1 MTVDSA
7 LACAV
12 GVGLPGAPLMSATAG
27 IETVTAAVTHRVQG
41 LLWRAIA
48 GGRVSA
54 DEATRSTARDA
65 HLAALRTCLLA
76 EETAVLA
83 CSALDAAGVAARV
96 LKGVAIAHLDH
107 DDPAERVFGDAD
119 VLIGRADHAS
129 ALAAL
134 AAAGFVRVEPPIRG
148 WWERRF
154 GKAIVLHG
162 PNGGELDLHL
172 SLTGGYFGAVLD
184 SAAAMAR
191 AGDAFVLAGRPMW
204 ALDRHDRLL
213 HACCHSVLGGASGLR
228 AQRDIA
234 QLLLVSGASWE
245 VAAERAG
252 EADVVVATGIV
263 RAWASLGLSDHEAAE
278 WGRPFRATDRQRE
291 ALATYAAAFASTWA
305 PEGRGVLTAL
315 SSVDRV
321 RFAVG
326 LAFPS
331 RESLRFRRRTLPS
344 HLRQL
349 IGAVR

>member
-1 MTVDSA
+1 MTVDPA
-7 LACAV
+7 LASAV
-12 GVGLPGAPLMSATAG
+12 GVGLPGAPMTSATAG
-27 IETVTAAVTHRVQG
+27 IDTVAAAVTHRVQG

-54 DEATRSTARDA
+54 DEATSAAARDA

-83 CSALDAAGVAARV
+83 CSALDGGGVAARV
-96 LKGVAIAHLDH
+96 LKGAAVARLDH

-119 VLIGRADHAS
+119 VLIGRADHAR
-129 ALAAL
+129 ALTAL
-134 AAAGFVRVEPPIRG
+134 SGAGFVRSEPPIRA

-184 SAAAMAR
+184 SAAALGR
-191 AGDAFVLAGRPMW
+191 VGDEFVLAGRPMS

-234 QLLLVSGASWE
+234 QLLLMSGASWE
-245 VAAERAG
+245 VAADRAG
-252 EADVVVATGIV
+252 EADVVVAAGIV
-263 RAWASLGLSDHEAAE
+263 RAWASLGLGGHEAVE
-278 WGRPFRATDRQRE
+278 WARSFSATDRQRD
-291 ALATYAAAFASTWA
+291 ALATYTAAFGSTWA
-305 PEGRGVLTAL
+305 PEGRGVLAAL
-315 SSVDRV
+315 HPKDRV
-321 RFAVG
+321 LFAAG

-331 RESLRFRRRTLPS
+331 RASLQFRRRTLLS
-344 HLRQL
+344 HLRHVV
-349 IGAVR
+349 GAAR